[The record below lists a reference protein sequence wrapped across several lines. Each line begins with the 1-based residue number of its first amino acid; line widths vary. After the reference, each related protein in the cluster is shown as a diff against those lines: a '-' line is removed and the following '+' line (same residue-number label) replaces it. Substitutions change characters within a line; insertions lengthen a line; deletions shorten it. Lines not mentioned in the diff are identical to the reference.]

1 MDPNRVFER
10 AAIRLDYHPALVLS
24 TIGRREE
31 RKRKKEKEK
40 KVGMGENS
48 KVNPMHT
55 LYSRP
60 ISSGNAPI
68 EFPLRTN
75 FYEWRIR

>member
-10 AAIRLDYHPALVLS
+10 AAIRLGYHPALVLS
-24 TIGRREE
+24 TIDSKEE
-31 RKRKKEKEK
+31 KKKKEM
-40 KVGMGENS
+40 KVGMGENR

-55 LYSRP
+55 LYSLP

-75 FYEWRIR
+75 FYE